1 MCAVPNMPVFCSSLN
16 PCFPGMLL
24 VYFLNDF
31 DIHYYY
37 YYYYYYSMSIIA
49 ALLSRFSAACAIDLE
64 IPCQASSIMKVFH
77 VCCKG
82 NVPRLVKHVAFEN
95 V

>member
-1 MCAVPNMPVFCSSLN
+1 MNVEGSCTYQATKHHTE
-16 PCFPGMLL
+16 
-24 VYFLNDF
+24 
-31 DIHYYY
+31 IQTKKHY
-37 YYYYYYSMSIIA
+37 YYYYYYSMRIIA

-64 IPCQASSIMKVFH
+64 IPCHASAIMKFFH
-77 VCCKG
+77 ISWKG